1 MDYIELN
8 CSMPEGSLQSQEIL
22 IAELNN
28 LGYEGFLEDETG
40 LKAYIP
46 ASAFNFE
53 KILWLKQ
60 EFSDFKDIQ
69 FSYLL
74 LKEQNWNE
82 ESETRFQPIIIGNRC
97 VIRPSTSKTDL
108 GVEFEIII
116 NPKMSFGTGRHET
129 TTMIV
134 ETLLD
139 MDLRGKSVL
148 DMGCGTG
155 ILSIL
160 ASKKQAATVTAIDND
175 TWAYQNCLENIKI
188 NHCSNISVLLGDA
201 QLLKGKKFQFILAN
215 LNRNILVNDMKHYSG
230 CSDKGTQVLMS
241 GFLTSDLDIVIK
253 EAAKYQFK
261 PNFHKEK
268 NDWVMASFT
277 KQ

>member
-1 MDYIELN
+1 MDYIELI
-8 CSMPEGSLQSQEIL
+8 CSFPEDSLQSQEIL

-28 LGYEGFLEDETG
+28 LGYEGFFEDETA

-53 KILWLKQ
+53 KILQLRQ
-60 EFSDFKDIQ
+60 EFTNFQDIQ
-69 FSYLL
+69 FSYSL

-82 ESETRFQPIIIGNRC
+82 ESENRFQPIIIGDRC
-97 VIRPSTSKTDL
+97 VIRPSTSKPDF
-108 GVEFEIII
+108 VAEYEIVI

-139 MDLRGKSVL
+139 MDLRRKSVL

-160 ASKKQAATVTAIDND
+160 ASQKQAATVTAIDND
-175 TWAYQNCLENIKI
+175 TWAYQNCLENIKM
-188 NHCSNISVLLGDA
+188 NQCSNISVLLGDA

-215 LNRNILVNDMKHYSG
+215 LNRNILVNDMKHYSD
-230 CSDKGTQVLMS
+230 CSDKGTQILMS
-241 GFLTSDLDIVIK
+241 GFLTSDLDIVQK

-261 PNFHKEK
+261 SDFHKEK

-277 KQ
+277 KL